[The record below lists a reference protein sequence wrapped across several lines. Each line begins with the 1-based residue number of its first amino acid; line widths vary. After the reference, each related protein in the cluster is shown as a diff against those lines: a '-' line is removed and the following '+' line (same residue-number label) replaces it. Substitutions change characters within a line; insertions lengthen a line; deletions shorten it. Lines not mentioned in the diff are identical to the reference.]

1 MKCVEHKELVTL
13 FDAGALKSAE
23 IHYWAVGNH
32 GYRVEF
38 VGTNKERYGYKAQRQ
53 TNHLREFKSIDAA
66 MSAIGKIGFK
76 TATIHI

>member
-23 IHYWAVGNH
+23 IHQWGMGK

-38 VGTNKERYGYKAQRQ
+38 VGTNKARYGYKAQRQ
-53 TNHLREFKSIDAA
+53 AHYMREFKSLDAA
-66 MSAIGKIGFK
+66 MSAVAKIGFK
-76 TATIHI
+76 TASVHI